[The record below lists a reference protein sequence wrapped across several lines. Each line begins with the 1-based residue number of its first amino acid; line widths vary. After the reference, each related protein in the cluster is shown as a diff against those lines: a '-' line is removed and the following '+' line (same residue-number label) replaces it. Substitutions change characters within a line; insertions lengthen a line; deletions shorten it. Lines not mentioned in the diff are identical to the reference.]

1 MADSSPSLKLRVT
14 RLILWPAIITLA
26 VTLLRLLGE
35 LLHGPSLFFNSSA
48 GGGGAIV
55 GISWLPIFFGPY
67 FAVKIARAGSPPV
80 GYGRA
85 LGVAAMGAVVFL
97 FGGFLAFARANTP
110 GMMILGLLVMA
121 AAAAVQFIP
130 WRALAKTLTA
140 YAYAAR
146 IPVLILMFLAMQGG
160 WGTHYDALPPGAEVP
175 SEFWMK
181 YLYLAVIPQ
190 LVMWIA
196 YTIIL
201 GALVG
206 AAYTAVVRRRKRA
219 VQPSGGEPSA
229 RT

>member
-1 MADSSPSLKLRVT
+1 MADSSPSLKLRIT
-14 RLILWPAIITLA
+14 RLILWPAIFTLA
-26 VTLLRLLGE
+26 ITLLRLLGE
-35 LLHGPSLFFNSSA
+35 LQHWPSVLFNSSA

-55 GISWLPIFFGPY
+55 GISWLPIIFGPY
-67 FAVKIARAGSPPV
+67 FAVRIARAGSPPA

-85 LGVAAMGAVVFL
+85 FGVAAMGVVVFL
-97 FGGFLAFARANTP
+97 FGGFLAFAPGNTP
-110 GMMILGLLVMA
+110 GRIVVGLLVMA
-121 AAAAVQFIP
+121 AAAAVQFIS
-130 WRALAKTLTA
+130 WRALARTLTA

-146 IPVLILMFLAMQGG
+146 IPVLIVMFFAMQGG
-160 WGTHYDALPPGAEVP
+160 WGTHYDALPPGASVP

-206 AAYTAVVRRRKRA
+206 AAYMAVLRRRKPA
-219 VQPSGGEPSA
+219 PKPSEGGM
-229 RT
+229 